1 MEFEVAI
8 YQLSAEFIRNY
19 PSQQYPELMYKK
31 GRPYSCLLIDLHLD
45 YFVCV
50 PYRSSIHHKNAFFFL
65 RDRALPP
72 HKVRTGLLQDG
83 AGGKGRIP

>member
-45 YFVCV
+45 YFIYQVLG
-50 PYRSSIHHKNAFFFL
+50 SSYFDWKITK
-65 RDRALPP
+65 
-72 HKVRTGLLQDG
+72 
-83 AGGKGRIP
+83 